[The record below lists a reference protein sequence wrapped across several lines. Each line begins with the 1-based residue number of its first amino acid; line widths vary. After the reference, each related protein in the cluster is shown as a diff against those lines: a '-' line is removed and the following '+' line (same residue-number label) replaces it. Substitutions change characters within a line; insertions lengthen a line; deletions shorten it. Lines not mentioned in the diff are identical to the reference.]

1 MYLLI
6 YHLLR
11 LILNRA
17 MKGHNLRVIFIGTPD
32 FAVCS
37 LRAILE
43 AGSHVVAVVTAPDK
57 PAGRGYQL
65 QMSAVKKY
73 ALEMGLPVLQPVNL
87 KSPQF
92 LEELHSYTADLQ
104 IVIAFR
110 MLPEAV
116 WNMPRL
122 GTFNLHASYLPSY
135 RGAAPIN
142 RVIMNGETETGVTTF
157 FLKHEIDTGSIIL
170 QEKTAILPED
180 NAGTLH
186 DKLMVQ
192 GANLVVKSLELIQEG
207 NYQLLP
213 QQTGDYPHAPKIFS
227 EDCLIN
233 PIRSAAGIHNQVRG
247 LSPYPAA
254 FIMFRDK
261 KLKIFSTRL
270 TDMDSS
276 GKGEIEVRGKNFY
289 LHAADKLLE
298 LLEVQPEGKKRM
310 PAADFINGLK
320 LTS

>member
-1 MYLLI
+1 
-6 YHLLR
+6 
-11 LILNRA
+11 
-17 MKGHNLRVIFIGTPD
+17 MKGYNLRIIFIGTPD

-37 LRAILE
+37 LKAVIE
-43 AGSHVVAVVTAPDK
+43 AGYNVVAVVTAPDK

-73 ALEMGLPVLQPVNL
+73 ALEAGLPVLQPANL

-92 LEELHSYTADLQ
+92 IEELRSYTADLQ

-110 MLPEAV
+110 MLPEAI

-122 GTFNLHASYLPSY
+122 GTFNLHASYLPGY

-142 RVIMNGETETGVTTF
+142 RAIMNGETETGVTTF
-157 FLKHEIDTGSIIL
+157 FLRHEIDTGSIIL
-170 QEKTAILPED
+170 QKKVDISPQD

-186 DKLMVQ
+186 NKLMTQ
-192 GANLVVKSLELIQEG
+192 GAELVVKSLELIQAG
-207 NYQLLP
+207 NYQLTP
-213 QQTGDYPHAPKIFS
+213 QAPGDYPHAPKIFN

-233 PIRSAAGIHNQVRG
+233 PMRSAEGIHNQVRG

-254 FIMFRDK
+254 FVIFRDK
-261 KLKIFSTRL
+261 KLKIFSTRI

-276 GKGEIEVRGKNFY
+276 GSGEIEVRGKNLY
-289 LHAADKLLE
+289 MHASGNLLE

-310 PAADFINGLK
+310 PASDFINGLK
-320 LTS
+320 ITS

>member
-1 MYLLI
+1 
-6 YHLLR
+6 
-11 LILNRA
+11 
-17 MKGHNLRVIFIGTPD
+17 MKGHNLRIIFIGTPD

-37 LRAILE
+37 LKAIIE
-43 AGSHVVAVVTAPDK
+43 AGFNVVAVVTAPDK

-73 ALEMGLPVLQPVNL
+73 AQEEHLPVLQPGNL

-92 LEELHSYTADLQ
+92 IEELRSYVADLQ

-116 WNMPRL
+116 WDMPRL
-122 GTFNLHASYLPSY
+122 GTFNLHASYLPKY

-157 FLKHEIDTGSIIL
+157 FLKHEIDTGSIIM
-170 QEKTAILPED
+170 QEKVAILPED

-186 DKLMVQ
+186 DKLMIQ
-192 GANLVVKSLELIQEG
+192 GANLVVKSLELLETG
-207 NYQLLP
+207 NYQLSP
-213 QQTGDYPHAPKIFS
+213 QQPGNYPHAPKIFS

-233 PIRSAAGIHNQVRG
+233 PFRSALGIHNQVRG

-254 FIMFRDK
+254 FMMFRDK

-270 TDMDSS
+270 TEIDST
-276 GKGEIEVRGKNFY
+276 GEGEIEVSGKNLY
-289 LHAADKLLE
+289 LHAADRLLE

-320 LTS
+320 ITS